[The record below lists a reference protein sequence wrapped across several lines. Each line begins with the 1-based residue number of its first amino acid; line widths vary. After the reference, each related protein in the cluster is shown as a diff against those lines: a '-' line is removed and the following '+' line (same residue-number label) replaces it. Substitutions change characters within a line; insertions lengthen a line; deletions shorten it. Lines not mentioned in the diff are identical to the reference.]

1 MNYMNQAVMQKARE
15 LAYLIAQSP
24 EYISMRAAEDA
35 AAQEE
40 TLVEL
45 SARYQELH
53 QKIEDISMQDS
64 PDFDQMGA
72 LTREMDDIQEK
83 IGAQP
88 LAQAMR
94 QARNGFTE
102 MMRQVNAELSNV
114 LNPQSACSGDCGSCG
129 SSCPHCH

>member
-1 MNYMNQAVMQKARE
+1 MQKARE

-24 EYISMRAAEDA
+24 EYVSMRAAEDA

-40 TLVEL
+40 ALLEL
-45 SARYQELH
+45 SAQYQELQ
-53 QKIEDISMQDS
+53 QKIEEISMQES

-72 LTREMDDIQEK
+72 LTREMDDIQQK
-83 IGAQP
+83 ISAQP

-94 QARNGFTE
+94 QARNSFTQ
-102 MMRQVNAELSNV
+102 MMQQVNAELSSV
-114 LNPQSACSGDCGSCG
+114 LNPQSSCGGDCAGCG

>member
-1 MNYMNQAVMQKARE
+1 MKKMSQAVMQKARE

-40 TLVEL
+40 TLVTL
-45 SARYQELH
+45 SAEYQELQ
-53 QKIEDISMQDS
+53 QKIEDISMQES

-72 LTREMDDIQEK
+72 LTREMEEIQQK
-83 IGAQP
+83 ISAQP

-94 QARNGFTE
+94 QARTGFTQ
-102 MMRQVNAELSNV
+102 MMQQVNAELSSV
-114 LNPQSACSGDCGSCG
+114 LNPQASCGGDCSGCGA
-129 SSCPHCH
+129 SCPHCH